1 MQTGAITGY
10 IDVAQVALYVFW
22 AFFAGL
28 IYYLRSEDKR
38 EGYPLVSDRER
49 VRVQGFPP
57 IPKPKTFL
65 LAHGGT
71 QTAPREEPVPGD
83 YNAVPLAPW
92 PGAPMVPTGNPL
104 LAGVGPG
111 ASVMR
116 ADVPDLTYD
125 EELPRITPLRVASE
139 FSVDPETVDPRGMTV
154 YGADRVA
161 AGTVTD
167 VWIDLVDVIARYLEV
182 ELADGKHVLVPM
194 PLAKFE
200 MRGTCVVVRAITSAQ
215 FADVPG
221 LKNPDQVTLREEDRI
236 TAYYGAGKLFATPA
250 RPEPIL

>member
-10 IDVAQVALYVFW
+10 IDVAQVALYAFW
-22 AFFAGL
+22 IFFAGL

-57 IPKPKTFL
+57 IPRPKTFL

-83 YNAVPLAPW
+83 YNAVPLAAW
-92 PGAPMVPTGNPL
+92 PGAPIVPTGNPL

-111 ASVMR
+111 ASVLR
-116 ADVPDLTYD
+116 ADVHDQTYD

-139 FSVDPETVDPRGMTV
+139 FSVDPETIDPVGMTV
-154 YGADRVA
+154 YGADRA
-161 AGTVTD
+161 PAGTVTD
-167 VWIDLVDVIARYLEV
+167 VWIDLADVIARYLEV
-182 ELADGKHVLVPM
+182 ELSDGKHVLLPIT
-194 PLAKFE
+194 LAKFE
-200 MRGTCVVVRAITSAQ
+200 LRDTIIVVRAITSAQ
-215 FADVPG
+215 FADVPA
-221 LKNPDQVTLREEDRI
+221 LKNPDQVTLREEDQI
-236 TAYYGAGKLFATPA
+236 TAYYGAGKLFALPG
-250 RPEPIL
+250 RPEPIV